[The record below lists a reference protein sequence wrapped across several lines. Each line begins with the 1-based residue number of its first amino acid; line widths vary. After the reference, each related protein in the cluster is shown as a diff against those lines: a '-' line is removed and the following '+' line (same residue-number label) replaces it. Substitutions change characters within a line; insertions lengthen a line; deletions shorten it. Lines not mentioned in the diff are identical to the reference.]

1 MEFGVDYLQMKE
13 HSYERTEEIATFKTG
28 WGPRLSGRLADYA
41 NASKGTL
48 LLGDIQAHMI
58 KEASRPSTRR
68 QDVIHPSEMAKTGWC
83 PRSTYE
89 RIKACRDASDAFLKP
104 TERVGVQLLNIFDE
118 GHYIHDKWQKRLRDM
133 GDLWGDWLCESC
145 GVKTRRALYP
155 QKCWD
160 CDSTLMSYAE
170 VPMRYP
176 KLTIS
181 GHADGAIPRL
191 NALIE
196 IKSVGVG
203 TARIEAPDIY
213 KANSEGQ
220 KIDLQGLWKSIKEP
234 FPAHVKQGQLYLAI
248 CKQMELDFTKIIF
261 LYESKFNQGAK
272 EFVVDYDPSLSYPL
286 LQAAESIVSALEGL
300 TDPPKCPYDICKE
313 CEIYGTKKSD
323 VTTGLGN
330 SSEQSEVEGAQS
342 SGTTIRR
349 SARPTSRV
357 IRPS

>member
-1 MEFGVDYLQMKE
+1 MSRAL
-13 HSYERTEEIATFKTG
+13 STG
-28 WGPRLSGRLADYA
+28 WGPKLTGRLADYA

-58 KEASRPSTRR
+58 KQAAKPSTRR

-89 RIKACRDASDAFLKP
+89 RIAACREASDPFLKP
-104 TERVGVQLLNIFDE
+104 SEYIGVQLLNIFDE
-118 GHYIHDKWQKRLRDM
+118 GHYIHDKWQKRLRAM
-133 GDLWGDWLCESC
+133 GDLWGNWECN
-145 GVKTRRALYP
+145 
-155 QKCWD
+155 D
-160 CDSTLMSYAE
+160 CDYIYENCYGYDDRCPNCKSHSGYFYRE
-170 VPMRYP
+170 VPMRIP
-176 KLTIS
+176 SLNIS

-220 KIDLQGLWKSIKEP
+220 KIDLQGLWKDIKEP
-234 FPAHVKQGQLYLAI
+234 FPSHLRQGQLYLAI
-248 CKQMELDFTKIIF
+248 CKDMGLDFTRIIF

-300 TDPPKCPYDICKE
+300 TDPPTCPTLGCKD
-313 CEIYGTKKSD
+313 CEIYGVKI

-330 SSEQSEVEGAQS
+330 SPESGKSE
-342 SGTTIRR
+342 GTESTRPAIRR
-349 SARPTSRV
+349 STRPTNRI